1 MSLQKQVVAG
11 VKWSTLSTIIL
22 AVTALFKISIL
33 ARFLDKADF
42 GLMAMVTFVMGFMNL
57 FTDMGLTSAILHKQN
72 ITQNQYGSL
81 YWLNMFVSII
91 MFGLLLLIT
100 PIVST
105 FYYQPELKV
114 LIPLLG
120 LNLIISGIG
129 RMFKTIEQKNL
140 LFKQISVIDITAAI
154 FSLGFAVYL
163 AVQNYGVYSLIF
175 SALLQYTLSNI
186 FYLLLGLKK
195 YGLKLHFR
203 FSETKPFL
211 KIGMYQVG
219 GQVVNYFNRDLD
231 ILIIGK
237 FFSPEILGGYSLAK
251 QLVMRPMQI
260 LNPILS
266 KVASPTLAKFQ
277 DNVENLKRNY
287 LRLINIIASINI
299 PAYLLVFIFAPW
311 IVEILYGNGFE
322 NIVILVRILSVYM
335 LIRSVNSPV
344 GSLVIATGRTDIE
357 FYWNIFTLLV
367 TPICIYAGSQFGI
380 IGAALG
386 ITLAAFMLFLP
397 AWKLMIYEMTNA
409 TLKEYSKAIFYLKY
423 KTLSKQLLNKR

>member
-1 MSLQKQVVAG
+1 MSLKKKVVSG
-11 VKWSTLSTIIL
+11 VKWSTLSTIFL
-22 AVTALFKISIL
+22 AVTALLKISVL

-57 FTDMGLTSAILHKQN
+57 FNDMGLTSAILHKQN
-72 ITQNQYGSL
+72 ITKKQYGSL
-81 YWLNMFVSII
+81 YWLNMLVSIF
-91 MFGLLLLIT
+91 MFCILWLIT
-100 PIVST
+100 PLVSS
-105 FYYQPELKV
+105 FYNQPELKV

-120 LNLIISGIG
+120 LNLLISGIG
-129 RMFKTIEQKNL
+129 RMFKSIEQKNL
-140 LFKQISVIDITAAI
+140 LFKQITVIDITAAI

-163 AVQNYGVYSLIF
+163 AVQNYGVYSLIY

-186 FYLLLGLKK
+186 FYLFLGLKK
-195 YGLKLHFR
+195 YGLAVHFR

-237 FFSPEILGGYSLAK
+237 LFSPDILGGYSLAK

-287 LRLINIIASINI
+287 LRLINIISSINT
-299 PAYLLVFIFAPW
+299 PAYLIVIIFAPW

-367 TPICIYAGSQFGI
+367 TPICIYVGAQFGI
-380 IGAALG
+380 IGAATG
-386 ITLAAFMLFLP
+386 ITFTVLLLFFP
-397 AWKLMIYEMTNA
+397 AWKLMIHKMTNA
-409 TLKEYSKAIFYLKY
+409 SLKEYSKAIFYLQY
-423 KTLSKQLLNKR
+423 KKILHNL